1 MRRRISVLLAALL
14 ALASGFTMV
23 SLGDSEAGAD
33 EVVETFACFSPLTS
47 TYSTFWLPLSGDGAP
62 NPIAPGEST
71 TFSSLDVTFEIS
83 SGLVVAGI
91 GAGVID
97 FVTAP
102 ALLGSVDPN
111 SGGDGVNA
119 ASNTTTARYAVSNDT
134 VAGNTA
140 ATGSAS
146 ETFFIVFDGADPASL
161 QIYVQTSPGSWDGSG
176 TDGLFQVLVLPVVIA
191 LTPNIVATSDG
202 TENDLT
208 LAIATGPLPANTA
221 GAPTLVERNAAP
233 LVLLNNLGVQANFYC
248 WPGMSQGAIDPV
260 TGVPAASPGFTPA
273 AAVMSIDTVVV
284 EAPVTTTTTTVA
296 PTTTTTVAPTTTT
309 TAAPTTTTTVAPTT
323 TTHHDRGPDHHHDR
337 RANHHHDRGPDDH
350 HDRRANHHHD
360 RGAHDHHD
368 RRANHHHDR
377 GPDDHHDHHDRRANH
392 HHDRGPDDHH
402 DRRATTTTT
411 TTVAPTTTT
420 TAANHDHDRGAH
432 DHHDRGPD
440 DHHDRRANY
449 DHDNYA
455 QAAQAV
461 PDEAP

>member
-102 ALLGSVDPN
+102 ALLGSLDPN

-176 TDGLFQVLVLPVVIA
+176 TDGLIQVLVLPVVIA

-296 PTTTTTVAPTTTT
+296 PTTTTVAPTTTTTAAPTTTTTVAPTTTT

-323 TTHHDRGPDHHHDR
+323 TTTAAPTTTTTVAPTTTTTTTTAAPTTTTTAGPDDHHDR

-350 HDRRANHHHD
+350 HDRRANHD
-360 RGAHDHHD
+360 HD
-368 RRANHHHDR
+368 RRAHD
-377 GPDDHHDHHDRRANH
+377 

-402 DRRATTTTT
+402 DRRA
-411 TTVAPTTTT
+411 
-420 TAANHDHDRGAH
+420 NHDHDRGPH